1 MPMRIIRG
9 TVGSGKADLC
19 LREIEKIHE
28 KNPESKCIM
37 IVPNH
42 YSYETERRF
51 VGRFG
56 GTGLNNIEV
65 LTLRK
70 MAINCLSAADLKYLT
85 PAGKQMLIHKAVN
98 DYCENTEITDAGLIA
113 SIKKPGFLDVTAS
126 LISELKRYSVT
137 PAMLFESVDKIGEN
151 APLKNKI
158 SALGSIYSMYS
169 DFVEK
174 SGCTDSEDDI
184 KRLAEYI
191 QKSEEFGADTYVW
204 FAKFDE
210 LTPNQLAVVK
220 SLLSRNVNV
229 AVCVNYPE
237 NDDGT
242 YAQMQNMY
250 FRLEDLASIYG
261 GCQIVPLADKLCH
274 IKSRELRFLFE
285 NWNDSHAVFN
295 EGTRDISLFESRDA
309 YEEVEYTAGRIIDL
323 AREDGFRFRD
333 IAVLCGDADE
343 YRYIVETV
351 FAEYEIPYFTDS
363 TIVLSDHPIALQL
376 LSLFDIF
383 EDDWSYE
390 SVFSYLRAGFI
401 YEKNGRG
408 YAPINQNEI
417 DRLENFVLR
426 YGIRG
431 QSKWLGET
439 VWRRGND
446 LLSAAFGEETEDEED
461 KGCFDELRAKI
472 TAPIAAFKE
481 ATSRRKTARAHAEAI
496 FEYCE
501 SINLYEG
508 LKFRTEQLRE
518 DGLLN
523 EAEQFTQIWN
533 LLLDVINQTVVT
545 VGDEK
550 MNREEFGEYIRAGL
564 TKCEIRTIPSGI
576 DRVYVGNVERS
587 SESKV
592 RAMFVI
598 GAIGGTF
605 PDERSDEGFLSN
617 RDRGE
622 MDELCGIRLAP
633 DTKKKM
639 EKQYFKVYRA
649 LCAVT
654 ERLFLSYPLQNSEGR
669 AQRASRMI
677 LDIHR
682 KFPKLGIFDLLP
694 DAKEKIYISSP
705 KATIHKM
712 LINKSGG
719 AAQNPVWEAAYEWY
733 KKSGE
738 WDGML
743 SLLESAGKFAVRDIN
758 LDSSLARR
766 LYEEKGAYSASRL
779 NAYAKCPFGY
789 FIKYGIGAYE
799 RQEWEI
805 TPADVGSYA
814 HEVIKKFCESV
825 EDGAKTDS
833 EKLDCWRN
841 LRSAGEEGTAPV
853 REEILNKIIETTRE
867 NMLSSLTRDK
877 ERTANIFSRMGKTI
891 GHAAKIVHMSF
902 RNGRYAEDG
911 MERDF
916 ELELGGGVK
925 VKGIIDRLDL
935 YNEENGT
942 ARVRVIDYKTGR
954 NAFDVVD
961 IYNGID
967 MQPVIYAI
975 AARELVREDTGK
987 TADVTGIYYNKVRDD
1002 FEKLRYGDSVEK
1014 ADRNHNRARRL
1025 DGVTFIDADGDNRV
1039 IYDMDSSLLDGG
1051 ESEFLNISSKNGEIV
1066 QNDSIRTRAEIE
1078 GLMKTVGEGIEKAD
1092 RDIKSGNISLLPYT
1106 AGKSSACD
1114 YCDYK
1119 KVCAF
1124 DYDKRGARNR
1134 EGDKATVWEL
1144 MKKKGGGE

>member
-9 TVGSGKADLC
+9 AIGSGKADLC
-19 LREIEKIHE
+19 LREIEKRHAE
-28 KNPESKCIM
+28 DPSRKCVM

-42 YSYETERRF
+42 YSYETERKF
-51 VGRFG
+51 VERFG

-98 DYCENTEITDAGLIA
+98 RYCETAEITDAGLIA

-126 LISELKRYSVT
+126 LISEMKRYSVT
-137 PAMLFESVDKIGEN
+137 PDMLFESVDKITEN

-158 SALGSIYSMYS
+158 AALGAIYNMYS
-169 DFVEK
+169 GFVEK

-191 QKSEEFGADTYVW
+191 QTSGGFGADTYVW

-210 LTPNQLAVVK
+210 LTPNQLGVIEA
-220 SLLSRNVNV
+220 LLSRNVNV
-229 AVCVNYPE
+229 TVCVNYPE

-242 YAQMQNMY
+242 YAQMRNMY
-250 FRLEDLASIYG
+250 LRLEEMSSLYG
-261 GCQIVPLADKLCH
+261 GCETVPLSGRLCH
-274 IKSRELRFLFE
+274 IKSRELRFLIE
-285 NWNDSHAVFN
+285 NWNNSRAVFD
-295 EGTRDISLFESRDA
+295 EGTRDISLFEGRDA
-309 YEEVEYTAGRIIDL
+309 YEEVEYAAGRIVDL
-323 AREDGFRFRD
+323 AREDGFRFKD

-351 FAEYEIPYFTDS
+351 FAEYGIPFFTDS
-363 TIVLSDHPIALQL
+363 TIVLSDHPIALQI

-390 SVFSYLRAGFI
+390 SVFAYLRAGFI
-401 YEKNGRG
+401 YEKSEGG
-408 YAPINQNEI
+408 YLPLDQNKI
-417 DRLENFVLR
+417 DALENFVLR
-426 YGIRG
+426 CGIRG

-439 VWRRGND
+439 AWKRSGN
-446 LLSAAFGEETEDEED
+446 LLSAAFGAEEETDAD
-461 KGCFDELRAKI
+461 CFDDLRAEI
-472 TAPIAAFKE
+472 TAPIAAFKD
-481 ATSRRKTARAHAEAI
+481 ATSRRRTAREHAEALFDY
-496 FEYCE
+496 FE
-501 SINLYEG
+501 SVNLYAG
-508 LKFRTEQLRE
+508 LKFRTGQLRE
-518 DGLLN
+518 DGMLN

-550 MNREEFGEYIRAGL
+550 MNRAEFGEYIRAGL
-564 TKCEIRTIPSGI
+564 AKCEIRTIPSGI

-587 SESKV
+587 SESSV

-605 PDERSDEGFLSN
+605 PDERGDEGFLSN

-622 MDELCGIRLAP
+622 MEEVCGIRLAP

-649 LCAVT
+649 MCAVT

-682 KFPKLGIFDLLP
+682 KFPKLAIFDLLP
-694 DAKEKIYISSP
+694 DTAEKIYISSP

-719 AAQNPVWEAAYEWY
+719 AARSPVWEAAYEWY

-743 SLLESAGKFAVRDIN
+743 SLLESAGRFAARDIS
-758 LDSSLARR
+758 LDGALAKR
-766 LYEEKGAYSASRL
+766 LYEGKGAYSASRL

-814 HEVIKKFCESV
+814 HEVIKRFCEKV
-825 EDGAKTDS
+825 EEGAKTDS
-833 EKLDCWRN
+833 EKLDRWRG
-841 LRSAGEEGTAPV
+841 LRSADEEGTAPA

-867 NMLSSLTRDK
+867 NMLSSVTRDK
-877 ERTANIFSRMGKTI
+877 ERTASIFSRMGKTI
-891 GHAAKIVHMSF
+891 SHAAKIVHMSF
-902 RNGRYAEDG
+902 KNGRYAEDG
-911 MERDF
+911 LERDF

-935 YNEENGT
+935 YNEENGA
-942 ARVRVIDYKTGR
+942 ARVRVIDYKTGQ

-961 IYNGID
+961 VYNGID

-987 TADVTGIYYNKVRDD
+987 TPDVTGIYYNKVRDD
-1002 FEKLRYGDSVEK
+1002 FEKLKYGDGADK
-1014 ADRNHNRARRL
+1014 ADIKHSKARRL
-1025 DGVTFIDADGDNRV
+1025 DGVTFVDSDGDNRV

-1051 ESEFLNISSKNGEIV
+1051 ESEFLNISAKNGEIV
-1066 QNDSIRTRAEIE
+1066 QSDSIHTRAEIE
-1078 GLMKTVGEGIEKAD
+1078 GLMKTVGEGIEKTD
-1092 RDIKSGNISLLPYT
+1092 RDIKSGNISLSPYT

-1119 KVCAF
+1119 KACAF

-1134 EGDKATVWEL
+1134 EGDKAAVWEM
-1144 MKKKGGGE
+1144 MKEKGGGE